1 MKHFACIIMLL
12 LACLPPIVAQELS
25 DSAFWDA
32 EMEDSMSLLSIKPVK
47 HPKKLLKQIF
57 ERFNEDLK
65 ETHMSRRYIVEG
77 TFRKSK
83 FPPFSAKGIY
93 TVEGDNGLEV
103 IRERADRDNITLED
117 FIYDEPHELS
127 SQDTLSLIGDL
138 AELLNFSPT
147 HASHKYY
154 QVYYPPAPF
163 VNYSE
168 TTRWYDIKAYEIEY
182 GPDKGAYRIQLD
194 KKKNRYLWREDDHEH
209 WLGDYKVTAYFDRN
223 TLRITQFKGETTS
236 EIAEYPFNLGSG
248 STGSK
253 RFLIDYDNVRG
264 KPVLKRIILI
274 STSDNTTTKKGLV
287 RIITE

>member
-1 MKHFACIIMLL
+1 MKHFACIIILL
-12 LACLPPIVAQELS
+12 LACLPPIVAQESS
-25 DSAFWDA
+25 DSAFLDA
-32 EMEDSMSLLSIKPVK
+32 EKEDSMSLLSIKPVK

-117 FIYDEPHELS
+117 FSYDEPHELS

-236 EIAEYPFNLGSG
+236 EIAEYPFNLGS
-248 STGSK
+248 TGSK

>member
-1 MKHFACIIMLL
+1 MKRVLL
-12 LACLPPIVAQELS
+12 LFCFLPWLLSASSQELP
-25 DSAFWDA
+25 DSTFLDA
-32 EMEDSMSLLSIKPVK
+32 EKEDSMSLLSIKPVK

-236 EIAEYPFNLGSG
+236 EIAEYPFNLGS
-248 STGSK
+248 TGSK